1 MHHTATRCVKE
12 LGEEKSARIFTISTT
27 VGQEKNVAKIIM
39 GHVEVNKIPIKAI
52 LVTENLKGYI
62 FIEADGP
69 HVVERAVANIK
80 HVKSRIP
87 GTLTFSDIEKYISV
101 KPVVEELDINDIVEV
116 ISGPF
121 KGMRARVTDIDR
133 AKEEITIELLEA
145 SFTLP
150 VTVHADY
157 VKLVSKG
164 KER

>member
-1 MHHTATRCVKE
+1 MKE

-87 GTLTFSDIEKYISV
+87 GALTFSDIEKYISV

-121 KGMRARVTDIDR
+121 RGMRARVTDIDR

-157 VKLVSKG
+157 VKLVSKR
-164 KER
+164 KEE

>member
-1 MHHTATRCVKE
+1 MREK
-12 LGEEKSARIFTISTT
+12 LSEEKSARIFTISTT

-39 GHVEVNKIPIKAI
+39 GHVEVNNIPIKAI
-52 LVTENLKGYI
+52 FVTENLKGYI

-87 GTLTFSDIEKYISV
+87 GTLSFSDIEKYILV
-101 KPVVEELDINDIVEV
+101 KPMVEELDIDDVVEV

-121 KGMRARVTDIDR
+121 RGMKARVTDIDR